1 MGAREDSVARTQ
13 RKYARAPES
22 MDAEALV
29 LYGLL
34 LDHVNPAW
42 KQEPTTPR
50 ECLPLAG
57 EG

>member
-1 MGAREDSVARTQ
+1 
-13 RKYARAPES
+13 